1 MNGLSKK
8 PREKHNYYYGR
19 TVEFEGENTALTSG
33 GFGLDPQMLFLLIF
47 IFKEDNAMWKNLGII
62 ATIGGI
68 LFGILGTVCD
78 CKDLKD
84 KIQNR

>member
-1 MNGLSKK
+1 
-8 PREKHNYYYGR
+8 
-19 TVEFEGENTALTSG
+19 
-33 GFGLDPQMLFLLIF
+33 
-47 IFKEDNAMWKNLGII
+47 MWKNLGII

-84 KIQNR
+84 KISNR